1 MYLNYLL
8 QHVLPHVQIVF
19 PLPCEK
25 VFDVVLSGPFPLVVV
40 TVVTLFVGDK
50 QLLFLESIILTVA
63 TLFPALQLL
72 FVGIKLKLPLGFEK
86 LELLFSPQMLQDF
99 VQSPI
104 TFPNLLIILQII
116 HVNTAVTYA
125 KILYNIAYISK
136 VPLGA
141 ITKATIK
148 NIAKKVA
155 PTSKGKKTNNTF
167 IFYLSIAFY
176 TFTSY
181 YLYFYYI
188 LCNLVSFCYI
198 NLYII
203 YV

>member
-155 PTSKGKKTNNTF
+155 PTSKGHFNIFCNTIANIIVATGNAKKTNNTF
-167 IFYLSIAFY
+167 ILSI
-176 TFTSY
+176 
-181 YLYFYYI
+181 
-188 LCNLVSFCYI
+188 
-198 NLYII
+198 
-203 YV
+203 